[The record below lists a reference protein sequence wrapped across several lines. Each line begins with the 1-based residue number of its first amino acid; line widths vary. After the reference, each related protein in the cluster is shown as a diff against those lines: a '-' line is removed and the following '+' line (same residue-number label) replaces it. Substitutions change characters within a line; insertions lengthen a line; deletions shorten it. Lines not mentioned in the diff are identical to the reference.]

1 MREQT
6 CSASDEAASAAMAAL
21 EAPPDKTATVLSIE
35 RNGQRLG
42 FSAAPKISA
51 AFGPDDEPQLPG
63 LNAVRGMANNYNVTR
78 MDATRLKIT

>member
-35 RNGQRLG
+35 RDGQRLG
-42 FSAAPKISA
+42 FSA
-51 AFGPDDEPQLPG
+51 E
-63 LNAVRGMANNYNVTR
+63 
-78 MDATRLKIT
+78 